1 MNELPKEYEKY
12 DDETQEALS
21 DLLESIDH
29 IVHIMNGVRADIMN
43 GNYHA
48 RQAESDYEN
57 MVYTEGV
64 DVFSAL
70 EQVADSA
77 SSESNDDDESEMVEA

>member
-1 MNELPKEYEKY
+1 MTVKLELPTAYDKY
-12 DDETQEALS
+12 DDDTKEALS

-29 IVHIMNGVRADIMN
+29 IVHIMNGVRADIIN

-57 MVYTEGV
+57 IIYTEGV

-70 EQVADSA
+70 QQVAESA
-77 SSESNDDDESEMVEA
+77 WSESSDEVEA

>member
-70 EQVADSA
+70 QQVAESA
-77 SSESNDDDESEMVEA
+77 WSESNDDDESEMVEA